1 MGKMRTP
8 EIHSGRMGF
17 LVLAAALLCPASA
30 LSAES
35 AIEEIVVT
43 AQKRAQSIQDV
54 PLSVTAISGDRLDA
68 LQRNEIA
75 DLAKTLPGLTYKG
88 GATDNGR
95 SLQIRGIGTASFSRG
110 VEQSVGMTIDGV
122 VSPALA
128 TNFLDMADVERVEV
142 LRGPQGMLFGKNAS
156 AGMVNIVTKAPTE
169 ELEWGLRAGFGEEN
183 EQKYAGY
190 LSGPLGENV
199 LGRISVSSSTR
210 DGFIENTHPE
220 GNDYNDRDELNL
232 SAKLLFRPIDTLDV
246 LLSYKHFKRGNL
258 NGGAVIPDSLNPP
271 FSLLYPILA
280 AAQGG
285 TLPVEPEADR
295 FFQWRD
301 SEAETEQNIYS
312 VQLDYDI
319 GEYTLT
325 SITSFTNADI
335 LGNARGF
342 GIPVDLIPLNLSQ
355 GERDQW
361 TQEIRLQS
369 PLDQTVTY
377 VAGLYY
383 YRNELN
389 RTFSRV
395 INLNGFVGL
404 PFNQSLAIEAGLVN
418 ESFAG
423 FGQATWHVNDRVRLS
438 LGARY
443 TDEDIAIEQTVG
455 FINPDQVFGLP
466 AIPEARPGM
475 VDESTNESK
484 VSWRIIGEY
493 DAAEDVM
500 LFANVARGYKGP
512 GVNMLSSAPLGD
524 SAIVN
529 PEIPTN
535 YEVGMKSRW
544 LDGRLQLNVSAFLT
558 DFKDF
563 QASQSVIVNLAPV
576 FLLGNAGKLETKGIE
591 AELSATL
598 GENLLVSMSVAQIDA
613 TYEDYTGAACYGGQT
628 AAQGC
633 VGNVQDLSGEDLP
646 YSPDLSFSLFA
657 RYDLPLDSLP
667 VKAYLQGM
675 YYWQDDTI
683 YLSNNDPGSLVDSYG
698 LLDLALGIESNDGRY
713 AAQFYV
719 KNVTDEFYPT
729 DIVIAGGFGLAHA
742 NQLAFNY
749 TRRFG
754 VTLSVNF

>member
-1 MGKMRTP
+1 MQLTRMP
-8 EIHSGRMGF
+8 HVHSGRTGL
-17 LVLAAALLCPASA
+17 LVLAMALLGPASA
-30 LSAES
+30 LAADS

-95 SLQIRGIGTASFSRG
+95 SLQIRGVGTASFSRG

-190 LSGPLGENV
+190 LSGPLGESV
-199 LGRISVSSSTR
+199 LGRLSVSSSTR

-232 SAKLLFRPIDTLDV
+232 SAKLLFSPTDALDV
-246 LLSYKHFKRGNL
+246 LVSYKHFKRGNL
-258 NGGAVIPDSLNPP
+258 NGGAVIPDALNPP
-271 FSLLYPILA
+271 FSQFYPILA

-295 FFQWRD
+295 FFQRRD

-325 SITSFTNADI
+325 SISSFTNADI

-369 PLDQTVTY
+369 PLDQTLTY

-383 YRNELN
+383 YRNELD

-395 INLNGFVGL
+395 INLNEFVGL
-404 PFNQSLAIEAGLVN
+404 PFNQSLAISAELVN

-423 FGQATWHVNDRVRLS
+423 FGQATWNVSDRARLS
-438 LGARY
+438 FGARY
-443 TDEDIAIEQTVG
+443 TDEDIALVQTVG

-466 AIPEARPGM
+466 SIPEARPGM

-484 VSWRIIGEY
+484 VSWRVIGEY

-512 GVNMLSSAPLGD
+512 GVNMLSSAPLGNT
-524 SAIVN
+524 AIVN

-591 AELSATL
+591 AEISATL
-598 GENLLVSMSVAQIDA
+598 GENLLVSMNVAYTDA

-628 AAQGC
+628 VAEGC
-633 VGNVQDLSGEDLP
+633 IDNVQDLSGEDLP
-646 YSPDLSFSLFA
+646 YSPNWSFSLFA

-667 VKAYLQGM
+667 VNAYVQGM
-675 YYWQDDTI
+675 YYWQDDTV
-683 YLSNNDPGSLVDSYG
+683 YLANNDPGSIVDSYG

-713 AAQFYV
+713 EAQFYV
-719 KNVTDEFYPT
+719 KNATDEFYPT
-729 DIVIAGGFGLAHA
+729 DVVIAGGFGLAHA

-754 VTLSVNF
+754 VTLSMNF